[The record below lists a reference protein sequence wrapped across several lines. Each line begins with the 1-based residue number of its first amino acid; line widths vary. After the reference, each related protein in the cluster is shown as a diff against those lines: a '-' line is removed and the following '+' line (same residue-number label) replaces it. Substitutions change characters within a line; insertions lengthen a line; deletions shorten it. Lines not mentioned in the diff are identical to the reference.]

1 MYFIIY
7 RTLQDIEMSRGKPL
21 YLNEERYAALTNM
34 VLELYYYYF
43 FIQYLVYKCTTDIAL
58 WKIFYLFSFN
68 SKVKLF
74 RLLFDIKV
82 KLNFHCRYFM
92 FDDM

>member
-1 MYFIIY
+1 
-7 RTLQDIEMSRGKPL
+7 MSRGKPL

-34 VLELYYYYF
+34 VLELYYYI
-43 FIQYLVYKCTTDIAL
+43 FIQDLVYKCTIDITL

-82 KLNFHCRYFM
+82 KLNFHCHYIM